1 MVIEGGK
8 SRGEGASDRTRVRG
22 DPTRYS
28 KRTVSAKTNPDLRV
42 DRSAFSVVRLGEQN
56 RDDREYWLGKTPQ
69 ERLQGVETI
78 RQILYGY
85 DPSER
90 LQRVL
95 EVAEQE

>member
-1 MVIEGGK
+1 M
-8 SRGEGASDRTRVRG
+8 
-22 DPTRYS
+22 
-28 KRTVSAKTNPDLRV
+28 NPRLRI
-42 DRSAFSVVRLGEQN
+42 DRSAFSVVPLDEQD
-56 RDDREYWLGKTPQ
+56 RGDREYWLSKTPQ

-78 RQILYGY
+78 RQLLYGY

>member
-1 MVIEGGK
+1 MPIEM
-8 SRGEGASDRTRVRG
+8 
-22 DPTRYS
+22 
-28 KRTVSAKTNPDLRV
+28 NPDFRV
-42 DRSAFSVVRLGEQN
+42 DRSAFSVVPLDQQDRE
-56 RDDREYWLGKTPQ
+56 DREYWLSKTPR

>member
-1 MVIEGGK
+1 MSVKE
-8 SRGEGASDRTRVRG
+8 
-22 DPTRYS
+22 
-28 KRTVSAKTNPDLRV
+28 NPDLRV
-42 DRSAFSVVRLGEQN
+42 DRSAFSVVPLDEQDC
-56 RDDREYWLGKTPQ
+56 DDREYWLSKTPE

>member
-1 MVIEGGK
+1 MNRPRSGDGHGILRVIL
-8 SRGEGASDRTRVRG
+8 
-22 DPTRYS
+22 
-28 KRTVSAKTNPDLRV
+28 KRNMSEKTNPDLRV
-42 DRSAFSVVRLGEQN
+42 DRSAFSVVRLDEQD

-85 DPSER
+85 DPSKR

-95 EVAEQE
+95 EVAERE